1 MSKGSHQYR
10 NQADLLFSLTVII
23 MDMFEDDEFVN
34 YNEFSGD
41 DDGESSIEGGD
52 DCKGHQGGQN
62 RKGEIP
68 QFKSRLQAS
77 AERKRQDRNQR
88 EQQRSFRITK
98 QIDQLKELLISS
110 GVKVTNNLNTPAQIP
125 AHQNI
130 CILPSFYHAL
140 RIIHPVYRHTLDSH

>member
-1 MSKGSHQYR
+1 
-10 NQADLLFSLTVII
+10 

-34 YNEFSGD
+34 YNEFSDD
-41 DDGESSIEGGD
+41 DDGESSIEGDD

-110 GVKVTNNLNTPAQIP
+110 GVKVTNNLNTPA
-125 AHQNI
+125 
-130 CILPSFYHAL
+130 
-140 RIIHPVYRHTLDSH
+140 